1 MRASVLS
8 SRNCVG
14 AARFSTLRSPV
25 FCFRDLVE
33 SLGSRTSCED
43 LGKTRPARCQVG
55 DDAMPLFSLG
65 MDFKEHPQYAYMK
78 LKSIQEAVA
87 KFGRP

>member
-14 AARFSTLRSPV
+14 APRFSTRRRPFFAFAIWLSLLAPAQAARILAKQDPPV
-25 FCFRDLVE
+25 VRW
-33 SLGSRTSCED
+33 
-43 LGKTRPARCQVG
+43 AM
-55 DDAMPLFSLG
+55 MPLFSLG
-65 MDFKEHPQYAYMK
+65 MDFKEHPKYAYMK